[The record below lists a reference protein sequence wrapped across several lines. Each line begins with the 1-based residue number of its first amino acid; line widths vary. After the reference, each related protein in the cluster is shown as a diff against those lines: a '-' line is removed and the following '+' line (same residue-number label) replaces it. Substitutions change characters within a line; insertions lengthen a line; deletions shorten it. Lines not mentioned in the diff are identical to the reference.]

1 MAPIDRRHFGRLAAA
16 SVLAPAALAR
26 AASNAG
32 VAIASSK
39 PQWRSLFDGKS
50 LDGWTPKIRYFD
62 LGDNYKNTFRV
73 EDGLIKVRYDGYDDF
88 GEKFGHLF
96 FKESFSKY
104 RLRVEYR
111 FVGEQAKGGPGW
123 ALRNSGAMIHCQD
136 PKSMLKDQ
144 DFPVSIE
151 VQYLGGDGRSPRTTC
166 NLCTPGTNVVMEGK
180 LVTQHCYNSKSPTF
194 HGDQWVTAEVEILGD
209 GLVKHLVNG
218 QPVLSYEK
226 PQYDPRDKYAK
237 PLIKGENLLISSGY
251 ISLQAESHPI
261 DFRKVEIMVLD

>member
-1 MAPIDRRHFGRLAAA
+1 MKFPDRRHFCRVATAATLGI
-16 SVLAPAALAR
+16 ST
-26 AASNAG
+26 AG
-32 VAIASSK
+32 VSQGANRPKAE
-39 PQWRSLFDGKS
+39 WRSLFDGKS

-73 EDGLIKVRYDGYDDF
+73 EDGLIKVRYDGYEDF
-88 GEKFGHLF
+88 GERFGHLF

-111 FVGEQAKGGPGW
+111 FVGDQAKGGPGW
-123 ALRNSGAMIHCQD
+123 AIRNSGAMIHCQD

-151 VQYLGGDGRSPRTTC
+151 VQYLGGDGRNPRSTG
-166 NLCTPGTNVVMEGK
+166 NLCTPGTNVVMGNK
-180 LVTQHCYNSKSPTF
+180 LVTQHCYNSKSPTY
-194 HGDQWVTAEVEILGD
+194 HGDQWVTAEVEVHGD
-209 GLVKHLVNG
+209 GEIKHIVNG
-218 QPVLSYEK
+218 QTVLTYEK

-237 PLIKGENLLISSGY
+237 PLIKGDNLLISGGF

-261 DFRKVEIMVLD
+261 DFRKVEIMVLE